1 MVDYSGQSLRNSET
15 RSRKGGYLTRTGWLD
30 VLLGRRSRPPVPSLP
45 QEPLRIGL
53 ALGGGFARGIA
64 HAGVLKVFEQNQIP
78 LHAIAGV
85 SAGAI
90 VAAAYASG
98 ATPDEIA
105 RVGCS
110 MRFTD
115 VARWSLCRMGF
126 VGSERM
132 EKFLRRLL
140 KAFRFED
147 MKIPLGIVA
156 TDLST
161 GDPVLFRDT
170 GDVNL
175 PIRASCSYP
184 GLFQPVKMGDLL
196 LVDGAMSM
204 EVPALVARKLGATR
218 VISVHLP
225 MQGAAA
231 PPSNMFQVVNRS
243 FQIMQKRMEDGWR
256 RMSDVV
262 IVPQVDSVEWDEF
275 ASATKLIEAGERA
288 AESAMPLIK
297 AWLEV
302 EKPVV
307 PQNGFGPVYQQ
318 EGLVEEKS

>member
-1 MVDYSGQSLRNSET
+1 MR
-15 RSRKGGYLTRTGWLD
+15 RAGWLD
-30 VLLGRRSRPPVPSLP
+30 FLLRRRQSPEPALSK
-45 QEPLRIGL
+45 EPLRIGL
-53 ALGGGFARGIA
+53 ALGGGFARGIS
-64 HAGVLKVFEQNQIP
+64 HAGVLKVFDENRIP
-78 LHAIAGV
+78 IHAIAGV

-98 ATPDEIA
+98 TSPAEIA

-115 VARWSLCRMGF
+115 VARWTICRMGF

-140 KAFRFED
+140 QAFRFED
-147 MKIPLGIVA
+147 MKVPLGVVA

-161 GDPVLFRDT
+161 GEPVLFRDT

-196 LVDGAMSM
+196 MVDGAMSM
-204 EVPALVARKLGATR
+204 EVPALVVRRLGATR

-225 MQGAAA
+225 MQGVAT
-231 PPSNMFQVVNRS
+231 PPSNVFQVVNRS
-243 FQIMQKRMEDGWR
+243 FQIMQRRMEDGWR
-256 RMSDVV
+256 RMSDMV
-262 IVPQVDSVEWDEF
+262 IAPEVQGVQWDEF
-275 ASATKLIEAGERA
+275 SSALSLIESGEKAARA
-288 AESAMPLIK
+288 VLPEIR
-297 AWLEV
+297 AWLDM
-302 EKPVV
+302 EKLAAGP
-307 PQNGFGPVYQQ
+307 PALPMPTNGDGRGYHQVDCT
-318 EGLVEEKS
+318 LKKS